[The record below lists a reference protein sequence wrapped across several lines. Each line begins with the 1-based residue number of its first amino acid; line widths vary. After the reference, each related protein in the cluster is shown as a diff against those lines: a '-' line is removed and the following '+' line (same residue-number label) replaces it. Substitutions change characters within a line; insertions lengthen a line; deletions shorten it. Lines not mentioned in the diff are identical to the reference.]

1 MERSQELESTDLLA
15 ALRRAFL
22 IDMAWPVESDAIC
35 QMFGLGSASD
45 DVAEQEYRDSQ
56 ERMNRF
62 TADHTICSLVTMA
75 AKDVGAVLGEVED
88 DDQRTAWLAT
98 YALAVMNLLE
108 MAGRVEVTQV

>member
-35 QMFGLGSASD
+35 QMFGLPRASA
-45 DVAEQEYRDSQ
+45 DVTQQEFQDSQ

-62 TADHTICSLVTMA
+62 TADHIICSLVTMA
-75 AKDVGAVLGEVED
+75 ARDIGAVLAEVD
-88 DDQRTAWLAT
+88 DEDQRTAWLAT